1 MRARASWASPSEK
14 RPSRSFYL
22 TPMMTLV
29 FGHGRMTADDVRALM
44 REVATRLA
52 KERAAETG
60 ERP

>member
-1 MRARASWASPSEK
+1 MGITK
-14 RPSRSFYL
+14 REATIEELLSD
-22 TPMMTLV
+22 PMMTLV